1 MEKAKQ
7 LEHFKYAKLYLILF
21 ALLIGI
27 LGFSSACSM
36 KPKPEYGP
44 PPNHKP
50 AG

>member
-1 MEKAKQ
+1 MKKTIQ
-7 LEHFKYAKLYLILF
+7 HNHFKHAKLYLLIF

-27 LGFSSACSM
+27 LGFSSACRM